1 MGGAGKEQGQG
12 NGQGQGIECNHTIEA
27 VTHLALDSVML
38 R

>member
-1 MGGAGKEQGQG
+1 MRGAGKEQGQD
-12 NGQGQGIECNHTIEA
+12 NGQGQGIECNHTIAA